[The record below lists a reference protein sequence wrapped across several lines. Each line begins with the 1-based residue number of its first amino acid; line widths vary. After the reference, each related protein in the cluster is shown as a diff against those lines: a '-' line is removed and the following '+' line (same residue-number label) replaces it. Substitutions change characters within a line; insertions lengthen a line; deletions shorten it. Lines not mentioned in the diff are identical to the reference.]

1 MMRDTVFYVGGSKGG
16 VGKSMISLTL
26 IQFLIDKYS
35 DTKNIHLIETD
46 ESNPDVGRV
55 YTGKIPVDTARLDEE
70 ENGWLKMA
78 DIIERSCNTLFVV
91 NSAARSNLGI
101 AKHGANLSAIL
112 ADGTIPYDLV
122 TFFPINRQKDS
133 VLLLCDYLK
142 AITFG
147 NVYAVRN
154 TYFGGPDQFTL
165 FKKFLDS
172 EPILEQRLSD
182 VLDFPE
188 LSDIISDEF
197 YTGGKTIPET
207 IPNLGAFARQSFK
220 SWREKVYKMFEST
233 GLFSN
238 EFQER
243 ETTHKKSNPKTELV
257 KQEQAEEEQQ

>member
-1 MMRDTVFYVGGSKGG
+1 MKNTVFYVGGSKGG

-26 IQFLIDKYS
+26 IQFLIDKYG
-35 DTKNIHLIETD
+35 DTKTIHLIETD

-78 DIIERSCNTLFVV
+78 DIIEKSFNSLFVV

-101 AKHGANLSAIL
+101 EKHGANLSAIL
-112 ADGTIPYDLV
+112 ADGSIPYDLV

-133 VLLLCDYLK
+133 VILLCDYLK

-147 NVYAVRN
+147 NVYAIRN
-154 TYFGGPDQFTL
+154 TYFGSPDQFSL
-165 FKKFLDS
+165 FLKYYDS
-172 EPILEQRLSD
+172 KPILQQRLSD

-188 LSDIISDEF
+188 LSDLIADEF

-207 IPNLGAFARQSFK
+207 LPNLGAFARQSFK

-233 GLFSN
+233 GVFSN
-238 EFQER
+238 EPQEMA
-243 ETTHKKSNPKTELV
+243 HKKGNSKTESA
-257 KQEQAEEEQQ
+257 KQEQKEDQQ